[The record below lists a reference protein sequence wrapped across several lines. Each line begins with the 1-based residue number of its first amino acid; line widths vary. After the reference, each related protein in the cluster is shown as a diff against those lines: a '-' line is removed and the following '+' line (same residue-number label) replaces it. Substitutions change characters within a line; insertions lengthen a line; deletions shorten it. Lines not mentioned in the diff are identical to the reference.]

1 MVCELSKSFEIFFMY
16 LKKKVKHALFFL
28 LQIFLIILR
37 ALQLL
42 CRLVLSL
49 QPVPLKETTAKV
61 IFIGFVEFSNQ
72 SLPKRSAKAVWL
84 LQHEVNHL
92 LHEPGW

>member
-1 MVCELSKSFEIFFMY
+1 MKTICDRTQIVKEFQEGFLLMHLEKG
-16 LKKKVKHALFFL
+16 LKHALFSL

-49 QPVPLKETTAKV
+49 QPVPLKEAKAKV
-61 IFIGFVEFSNQ
+61 VCVGCVEEGIGHGFRE
-72 SLPKRSAKAVWL
+72 
-84 LQHEVNHL
+84 
-92 LHEPGW
+92 